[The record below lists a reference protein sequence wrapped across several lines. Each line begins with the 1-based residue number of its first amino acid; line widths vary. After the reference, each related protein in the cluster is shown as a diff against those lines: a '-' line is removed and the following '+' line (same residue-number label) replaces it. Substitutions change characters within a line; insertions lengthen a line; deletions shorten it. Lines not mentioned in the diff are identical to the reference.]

1 MVKMDIWFYDT
12 TRILMELISTHV
24 CKGSDIG
31 VHNNM
36 FGGTMIG
43 LIDEASAAY
52 ACQIC
57 DTPRMVT
64 IKIDELVFKKPVKIG
79 NVVKIYGEVK
89 EFGNTSV
96 TLYIEVRKHSVY
108 NGKQDVV
115 THTNIK
121 FVRIDDEGNSLVI
134 SERVKLRYADRM
146 KEFGRGLL
154 T

>member
-1 MVKMDIWFYDT
+1 
-12 TRILMELISTHV
+12 MELISTHV

-36 FGGTMIG
+36 FGGAMIS

-64 IKIDELVFKKPVKIG
+64 IKIDELVFKKPVKVN

-89 EFGNTSV
+89 EFGNTSI

-108 NGKQDVV
+108 NGTQEVV

-121 FVRIDDEGNSLVI
+121 FVRIDEEGSPLRV
-134 SERVKLRYADRM
+134 SDRVKIRYADRI
-146 KEFGRGLL
+146 KQFGKGLL